1 MFLQLL
7 QMGLPSKFMS
17 SIVILLVLIGA
28 DLILLKIGLVLTKTE
43 RWKTIRWVAI
53 SFAIQFGVI
62 FVIGS
67 PLFLLGMIG
76 AFRGDIGAIIP
87 VVIICTFVDMNV
99 VNIIHR
105 IGLKRSLLV
114 VIIIIVPMIFI
125 MSGLGPIISQLTK
138 I

>member
-1 MFLQLL
+1 
-7 QMGLPSKFMS
+7 MGLPKDFMS
-17 SIVILLVLIGA
+17 SIVILFVLIVA
-28 DLILLKIGLVLTKTE
+28 DIILLKIGLTLTKTE
-43 RWKTIRWVAI
+43 CWKTMRWVAI

-62 FVIGS
+62 FAIGS
-67 PLFLLGMIG
+67 PLFILGVIG

-87 VVIICTFVDMNV
+87 VVIICAFVDMNI

-125 MSGLGPIISQLTK
+125 MSGLGPLISQFTK
-138 I
+138 M